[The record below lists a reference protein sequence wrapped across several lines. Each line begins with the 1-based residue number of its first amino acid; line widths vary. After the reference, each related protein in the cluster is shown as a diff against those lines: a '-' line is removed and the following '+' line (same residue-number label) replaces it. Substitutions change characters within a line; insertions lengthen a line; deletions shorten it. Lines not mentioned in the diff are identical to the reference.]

1 MSFQGQIAAGPA
13 AAGTATDAVSA
24 RCSVTGPNKMAS
36 PVVRTL
42 RLTPRLSLWPLE
54 NCKTRF
60 AGTLLVAVC
69 PLRVV
74 NLW

>member
-1 MSFQGQIAAGPA
+1 MLFQGQTAAGPA
-13 AAGTATDAVSA
+13 AAGRVTGAVSA

-42 RLTPRLSLWPLE
+42 RLTPVLSLWPLA

-60 AGTLLVAVC
+60 AGMLLVAVC
-69 PLRVV
+69 PPRVV